1 MSSQPERPRFVGP
14 EFHRTQNYLLEGLRL
29 LRNDANLPKTVR
41 PDDELN
47 TRIAQ
52 AISGMGFDAAYGEIA
67 AAAIDR
73 AIDELSPLAG
83 LWVGPRAMDT
93 RFTAITAALL
103 GMAEAADLLPEEQM
117 RENARPDLRGLSDA
131 LRCLS
136 LFAARRFRRDA
147 AERVRGVYALIDP
160 ALTNGRDPVEVA
172 AAAIEGGASAI
183 QLRDKSPAKGA
194 GLALAWRLAEAC
206 RERGAAFIV
215 NDHADVAAAAGADG
229 LHVGQRDLP
238 IADARRAMRPWQF
251 AGRSN
256 ALTEEAQASL
266 DEGADYIAVGRMF
279 ETASKQD
286 TRPAGVETLRRVRE
300 IVPADGPPIVAIGG
314 ITAANAGEVARA
326 GADSVAVIGEV
337 AQAPDPKAAAARL
350 LDAFMSAKG

>member
-1 MSSQPERPRFVGP
+1 MTSQPERPRFVGP

-29 LRNDANLPKTVR
+29 LRNDANLPKTVQ

-47 TRIAQ
+47 TRIAA
-52 AISGMGFDAAYGEIA
+52 AISAMGVDAAYDEVA
-67 AAAIDR
+67 AAVDR

-83 LWVGPRAMDT
+83 LWIGARAMDT
-93 RFTAITAALL
+93 RFTAITGALL
-103 GMAEAADLLPEEQM
+103 GMAEAADLLPQEQM
-117 RENARPDLRGLSDA
+117 RENGRPDLRGLSDA
-131 LRCLS
+131 LRRLN

-147 AERVRGVYALIDP
+147 AERVRGVYVLIDP

-172 AAAIEGGASAI
+172 AAAIEGGASAV
-183 QLRDKSPAKGA
+183 QLRDKAPVKGA
-194 GLALAWRLAEAC
+194 GLALARRLAEVC

-215 NDHADVAAAAGADG
+215 NDHADLAAAVGADG

-238 IADARRAMRPWQF
+238 IAAARRAMRPWQF

-256 ALTEEAQASL
+256 ALADEAQASV
-266 DEGADYIAVGRMF
+266 DDGADYIAVGRMF
-279 ETASKQD
+279 DTASKQD

-300 IVPADGPPIVAIGG
+300 VVPADGPPLVAIGG
-314 ITAANAGEVARA
+314 ITAANVGEVARA
-326 GADSVAVIGEV
+326 GADGVAVIGEV